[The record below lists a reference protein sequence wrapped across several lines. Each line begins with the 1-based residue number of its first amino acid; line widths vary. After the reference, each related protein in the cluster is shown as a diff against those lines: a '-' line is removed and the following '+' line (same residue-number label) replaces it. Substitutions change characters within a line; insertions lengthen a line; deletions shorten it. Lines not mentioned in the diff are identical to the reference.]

1 VVEQGRARGLALGL
15 LRPISLYPFPV
26 ERLRELSRTA
36 RKFLVVELSTGQ
48 MVDDVRLAVD
58 GRCPVE
64 FYGRVGGNV
73 PSAEEVL
80 AELGLPTSHQPLVTS
95 HGTEEVQVY
104 A

>member
-1 VVEQGRARGLALGL
+1 LVE
-15 LRPISLYPFPV
+15 
-26 ERLRELSRTA
+26 
-36 RKFLVVELSTGQ
+36 
-48 MVDDVRLAVD
+48 DVRLAVE